1 MASLKKLYP
10 QLLTALELEARKN
23 GAVGR
28 RGGFPLGLQI
38 VDPNGKGM
46 VLLHTRFPKLTETPV
61 RSEFVF
67 DHTLQRLVDQKLADV
82 SIEKD
87 IAYLSLHKAS
97 DRIEKQ
103 EAVAAVDEFIAGLQR
118 AGLSAGET
126 CHYCGSTDDI
136 QTAFNGHRVGQICG
150 ACTRQQAIALMNERD
165 FDRKSVAKLAFTSAL
180 VVPMVALAW
189 AGLWAGIYALLDRQ
203 GGTINVN
210 VKLGVLAA
218 IFAGIGTGTPALL
231 FRRVRN
237 RGDVGAGVLGVVCAV
252 LALILGELAVSTF
265 QVWWTFGQLNV
276 RAGAIVATSLFAA
289 GNGMFL
295 LLRGAALVAMVGAAF
310 RYARPPAA
318 KLAL

>member
-10 QLLTALELEARKN
+10 QLVNALELEARKD

-28 RGGFPLGLQI
+28 RGGFPVGLQM

-46 VLLHTRFPKLTETPV
+46 VLLHTRFPKLSETPI
-61 RSEFVF
+61 RSQFVF
-67 DHTLQRLVDQKLADV
+67 DHTLQRLVDEKLAEV

-87 IAYLSLHKAS
+87 IAYLSLRKAT

-126 CHYCGSTDDI
+126 CHYCGSTEEV

-150 ACTRQQAIALMNERD
+150 GCTRQQAIALMNERD
-165 FDRKSVAKLAFTSAL
+165 FDHKSVSKLAVTSAL
-180 VVPMVALAW
+180 VVPMIALAW
-189 AGLWAGIYALLDRQ
+189 AALWVGIFVLFARQ
-203 GGTINVN
+203 GGTLNVN
-210 VKLGVLAA
+210 VKLGVLGA
-218 IFAGIGTGTPALL
+218 IFAGIATATPALL

-237 RGDVGAGVLGVVCAV
+237 RGDVGAGLLGLVCAI
-252 LALILGELAVSTF
+252 LAVALGELASSTF
-265 QVWWTFGQLNV
+265 QVWWTFGQVNV
-276 RAGAIVATSLFAA
+276 QAGAIVAVSLFAA

-295 LLRGAALVAMVGAAF
+295 LLRGAALVALVSAAF

>member
-10 QLLTALELEARKN
+10 RLVDALELEARKD

-46 VLLHTRFPKLTETPV
+46 VLLHTRFPKLAETPI
-61 RSEFVF
+61 RSQFVF
-67 DHTLQRLVDQKLADV
+67 DHTLQRLFDLKLADV

-118 AGLSAGET
+118 AGLSAGAA

-150 ACTRQQAIALMNERD
+150 
-165 FDRKSVAKLAFTSAL
+165 
-180 VVPMVALAW
+180 
-189 AGLWAGIYALLDRQ
+189 
-203 GGTINVN
+203 GGS
-210 VKLGVLAA
+210 
-218 IFAGIGTGTPALL
+218 
-231 FRRVRN
+231 RRSR
-237 RGDVGAGVLGVVCAV
+237 
-252 LALILGELAVSTF
+252 S
-265 QVWWTFGQLNV
+265 
-276 RAGAIVATSLFAA
+276 
-289 GNGMFL
+289 
-295 LLRGAALVAMVGAAF
+295 
-310 RYARPPAA
+310 
-318 KLAL
+318 